1 MAKKLTPL
9 MKQYWEIKSQY
20 PDTILLFRIGDFYET
35 FGEDAR
41 IASQVLGIVLTKR
54 HSGAA
59 ADEDLAGFPHH
70 SLDTYLPRLVRAGY
84 RVAICE
90 QLEDPKLAK
99 TIVKRGVTE
108 LVTPGVVFTDNVLM
122 QKENNFLAAYYYEK
136 DLHGIALLDVSTG
149 DFFATQGDKDFI
161 KRILESHHP
170 TEVLLSKEQ
179 KEYFLD
185 DLGDYPVFTFDSWI
199 FQYDF
204 ARDKLIEQFETE
216 NLKGFGL
223 EDMPLAQ
230 ICAGVSLYYVS
241 STQQRQ
247 LSNITSISRIDNND
261 YMWLDNFTIKNLELL
276 EPLHNEGISF
286 RKIIDHCVT
295 PMGSRLLSRWII
307 MPIIDINII
316 NWRLNIVDF
325 FVNNNEKLQLIRENL
340 SSIGDIERM
349 VGRLASQK
357 INPKELLQL
366 ANAIDVA
373 FNIQKILDDVPDFFN
388 NKKKIDHKL
397 INIVNKI
404 RNTIVEEPPAS
415 IQKGDCIKEGINV
428 ELDELRNI
436 KNHSKEILKEI
447 LQREIK
453 NTGIASLKIG
463 FNNIFGYYFEVTN
476 PHKNKVP
483 ASWVRKQTLTQAER
497 YTTEE
502 LKTYEDKII
511 SAETRIMQLE
521 LEEYDILLD
530 GLIPYCRDLLY
541 AGHLIAELDV
551 LTNFAHI
558 AIINDYKR
566 PVLTDDLIID
576 IDQGRHPV
584 IEKMLKAGERYI
596 PNDLYLDTNN
606 QQIIVLTGPNMAGK
620 SAFLRQTAL
629 IVIMAQMGSFVPAN
643 KAIIGIVDKLFTRVG
658 ASDNI
663 SLGESTFMMEMN
675 ETASILNNLS
685 ERSLILLDEIGRG
698 TSTFD
703 GISIAMA
710 IIEYLHN
717 HPYYRPKTIFA
728 THYHELNEVANYLE
742 RVKNFHFS
750 VKEIDNKI
758 IFLRKLEEGG
768 TEHSFGIHVA
778 RMAGIP
784 NIVVNRA
791 NNILKQLEADRENN
805 KWEEKPLNKGIQL
818 SLFQLDDPLLEE
830 LRQMILSLDLDQLT
844 PLEALMQLN
853 LIKSKLK
860 SSK

>member
-185 DLGDYPVFTFDSWI
+185 DLGNYPVFTFDSWI

-415 IQKGDCIKEGINV
+415 IQKGDCIKDGINV

>member
-1 MAKKLTPL
+1 MLHLWVLDCSRDGLLCPL
-9 MKQYWEIKSQY
+9 
-20 PDTILLFRIGDFYET
+20 L
-35 FGEDAR
+35 
-41 IASQVLGIVLTKR
+41 
-54 HSGAA
+54 
-59 ADEDLAGFPHH
+59 
-70 SLDTYLPRLVRAGY
+70 
-84 RVAICE
+84 
-90 QLEDPKLAK
+90 
-99 TIVKRGVTE
+99 
-108 LVTPGVVFTDNVLM
+108 
-122 QKENNFLAAYYYEK
+122 
-136 DLHGIALLDVSTG
+136 
-149 DFFATQGDKDFI
+149 
-161 KRILESHHP
+161 
-170 TEVLLSKEQ
+170 
-179 KEYFLD
+179 
-185 DLGDYPVFTFDSWI
+185 
-199 FQYDF
+199 
-204 ARDKLIEQFETE
+204 
-216 NLKGFGL
+216 
-223 EDMPLAQ
+223 
-230 ICAGVSLYYVS
+230 
-241 STQQRQ
+241 
-247 LSNITSISRIDNND
+247 
-261 YMWLDNFTIKNLELL
+261 
-276 EPLHNEGISF
+276 
-286 RKIIDHCVT
+286 
-295 PMGSRLLSRWII
+295 
-307 MPIIDINII
+307 INII

-415 IQKGDCIKEGINV
+415 IQKGDCIKDGINV

>member
-1 MAKKLTPL
+1 

-415 IQKGDCIKEGINV
+415 IQKGDCIKDGINV